1 MIYTPELIKSVAPA
15 IFATTPSLKMTNK
28 YEFVPTDK
36 IMEYFDKEGWEVSSV
51 KQNGRGIHS
60 LHEVK
65 FRNSE
70 LPAVG
75 DTLIEAI
82 IRNSHN
88 GMSSFS
94 MSAGLHRLVCSNGL
108 TVPTSVADKFSIRHK
123 NFELDDVKMLTES
136 FAKKLPK
143 IEQSVS
149 RMMSRE
155 LTIDEKINFVKK
167 ATTLRW
173 GNGSVPSTLDMVDL
187 LTPNRNEDEGD
198 DLWKVFNVVQEK
210 FVRGGVEYKSQSGR
224 KTGLR
229 GLKNIMAVNAI
240 NTKLWETAESMI

>member
-1 MIYTPELIKSVAPA
+1 
-15 IFATTPSLKMTNK
+15 
-28 YEFVPTDK
+28 
-36 IMEYFDKEGWEVSSV
+36 
-51 KQNGRGIHS
+51 
-60 LHEVK
+60 
-65 FRNSE
+65 
-70 LPAVG
+70 
-75 DTLIEAI
+75 
-82 IRNSHN
+82 
-88 GMSSFS
+88 
-94 MSAGLHRLVCSNGL
+94 
-108 TVPTSVADKFSIRHK
+108 
-123 NFELDDVKMLTES
+123 MLTES

-210 FVRGGVEYKSQSGR
+210 FVRGGVKYRTNSGR
-224 KTGLR
+224 NTGLR
-229 GLKNIMAVNAI
+229 GLKNIMAVNTI
-240 NTKLWETAESMI
+240 NTKLWEMAEDML